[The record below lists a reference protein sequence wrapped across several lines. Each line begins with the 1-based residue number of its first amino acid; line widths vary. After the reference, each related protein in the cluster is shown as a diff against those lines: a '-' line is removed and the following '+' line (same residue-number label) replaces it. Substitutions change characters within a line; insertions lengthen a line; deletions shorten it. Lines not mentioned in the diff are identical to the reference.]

1 MNRSI
6 AGLIFLLCSFIG
18 FNAYSMQADENMQPT
33 AGKYTKEIIGSMDP
47 EDNLVPRDECA
58 ENKKSQDY
66 FYYRFMSC
74 WTDDRE
80 CPGRFS
86 KVEEVEGADKACYK
100 RCARWM
106 GCKGPLGKYIEMDE

>member
-18 FNAYSMQADENMQPT
+18 FNAYSMQNHENMQPT
-33 AGKYTKEIIGSMDP
+33 AGKYTKEIVGSLDP

-58 ENKKSQDY
+58 ENKKAQDF

-74 WTDDRE
+74 WTSKLE
-80 CPGRFS
+80 CPSRFS
-86 KVEEVEGADKACYK
+86 DTKIEGADKACYK

-106 GCKGPLGKYIEMDE
+106 GCRGPLGKDVEMEE